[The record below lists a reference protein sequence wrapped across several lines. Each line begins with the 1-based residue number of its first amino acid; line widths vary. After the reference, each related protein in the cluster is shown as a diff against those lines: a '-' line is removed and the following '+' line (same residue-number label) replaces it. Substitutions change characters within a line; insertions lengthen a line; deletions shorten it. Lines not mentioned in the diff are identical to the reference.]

1 LRQIRPSTT
10 PIDATTQNARGI
22 ASDIARYLLGFV
34 LLWLVFYEIFRLFPY
49 VSAGADVVYRA
60 KIQQEFS
67 GIVFSNEHP
76 GKRVLIFGSSK
87 VLAGFVPAY
96 FDQTLAGRS
105 KYHSY
110 NSGYPARS
118 TFVPQLSEMV
128 KRRTGVPDI
137 LLLTLPWISTAEHI
151 NLLHPALSDHDTA
164 EAIFP
169 FRYLIRDFFSFL
181 LSAREHGGPLKYYR
195 EAHANVERVIGDR
208 GYYFVSEQS
217 HYQNDRL
224 PDDFRLASDQPA
236 VVLDRS
242 ADAGSAELKELN
254 RIVETHQIKCYF
266 VPQYMREGEYAP
278 PPTTDTAFANLL
290 RQNSSCKQL
299 GPDYYL
305 YPNRMFSD
313 HAHLNREGALIYTR
327 ALYELLSQA
336 ESTGR

>member
-1 LRQIRPSTT
+1 M
-10 PIDATTQNARGI
+10 
-22 ASDIARYLLGFV
+22 ARYLVGFV
-34 LLWLVFYEIFRLFPY
+34 LLWLFFYGIFRLFPY

-60 KIQQEFS
+60 KIHQEFS
-67 GIVFSNEHP
+67 GVVFSEDHP

-96 FDQTLAGRS
+96 FDQPTTAAVS
-105 KYHSY
+105 KYYSY

-137 LLLTLPWISTAEHI
+137 LLLTLPWNSTANHI
-151 NLLHPALSDHDTA
+151 NLLHPALSDHDAA
-164 EAIFP
+164 EAVFP
-169 FRYLIRDFFSFL
+169 FRYLIRDFVSFL

-195 EAHANVERVIGDR
+195 QAHANVERVIDDR

-217 HYQNDRL
+217 RYQSDSL
-224 PDDFRLASDQPA
+224 PDDFRLPSDEPA
-236 VVLDRS
+236 VVLNRS

-254 RIVETHQIKCYF
+254 RIVEMHQIKCYF

-278 PPTTDTAFANLL
+278 PPATDIAFAELL
-290 RQNSSCKQL
+290 RRNSSCKQL

-313 HAHLNREGALIYTR
+313 RAHLNRDGARVYTK
-327 ALYELLSQA
+327 AIYELLNHEA
-336 ESTGR
+336 DEER